1 MQNLKLIITMAW
13 RNLWRNRVRTSIM
26 IAATLF
32 AVFLAIIMRSVQE
45 GVYERQIQNMVSYYS
60 GFLQV
65 QNPAFSDE
73 KTIDNSLIFDTDLEQ
88 KITSIPEI
96 TSYSPRIESFALA
109 SSEEVSKGVMI
120 TGSDPTLEDELTGLK
135 KRVLE
140 GTYFTADSDELML
153 GKGLAKYLKVSPGD
167 TVVFYGAG
175 YHASTAVGKYPV
187 AAILEFGAPQLN
199 DNMVYMP
206 LKASQRLFSAPEMA
220 TTVAVNLESR
230 KDMKE
235 VQSELQLAIGETG
248 NEVKNWEELMPELV
262 NSIEGDRESG
272 KIMLYVLYMIIGFVI
287 YGTLLMMIQER
298 KREFSMLV
306 AIGMKNKML
315 SLTLMVE
322 CIIMTVI
329 GAIFGSLLSIPI
341 TSWLHNSPV
350 KLEGGAGKA
359 YEQVGFEPVITA
371 VTDPALISSQ
381 TWVVA
386 IMSIVLSI
394 YPMIKLLKM
403 EPLEGLRG

>member
-1 MQNLKLIITMAW
+1 MAW

-60 GFLQV
+60 GYLQI
-65 QNPAFSDE
+65 QNPAFAEE
-73 KTIDNSLIFDTDLEQ
+73 KSIDNGLLFDQSLEK
-88 KITSIPEI
+88 KILAIAEVTA
-96 TSYSPRIESFALA
+96 YSPRIESFVLA

-120 TGSDPTLEDELTGLK
+120 TGSDPELENRLTGLK
-135 KRVLE
+135 KRVTE
-140 GTYFTADSDELML
+140 GQYFTSDSDQLMI
-153 GKGLAKYLKVSPGD
+153 GKGLAKYLKVKPGD
-167 TVVFYGAG
+167 TLVFYGAG
-175 YHASTAVGKYPV
+175 YHAATAVGKYPV
-187 AAILEFGAPQLN
+187 GSLLEFGAPQLN
-199 DNMVYMP
+199 ENMIYMP
-206 LKASQRLFSAPEMA
+206 LKASQQLFSAPEMA

-230 KDMKE
+230 KDMKK
-235 VQSELQLAIGETG
+235 VQHLLQQGISETG
-248 NEVKNWEELMPELV
+248 NEVKNWEEIMPELV

-287 YGTLLMMIQER
+287 YGTLIMMISER

-306 AIGMKNKML
+306 AIGMKNKVL
-315 SLTLMVE
+315 SLTLLVE
-322 CIIMTVI
+322 CVIMTAI
-329 GAIFGSLLSIPI
+329 GSVLGGLLSIPV
-341 TSWLHNSPV
+341 TSWLQHSPV

-394 YPMIKLLKM
+394 YPMFKLLKM